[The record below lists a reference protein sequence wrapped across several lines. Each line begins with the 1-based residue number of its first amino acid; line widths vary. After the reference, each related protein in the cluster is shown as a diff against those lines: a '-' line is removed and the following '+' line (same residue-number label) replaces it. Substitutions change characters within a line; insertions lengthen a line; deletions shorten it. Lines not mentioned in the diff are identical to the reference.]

1 MTVAPSDEEASPE
14 ADSLVEHSKAVS
26 NVSEV
31 DEGTD
36 DILGGE
42 EDGESGTGEAADD
55 EDDDVE
61 DTSSTVAGSGS
72 GDSEG
77 VWPHDE
83 EYIVEYSL
91 EYGFLR
97 LSPGMESSQVYL
109 IWSYFIKSY
118 LIFFRVLD
126 KFSKYDTE
134 T

>member
-1 MTVAPSDEEASPE
+1 MTVAPSDED
-14 ADSLVEHSKAVS
+14 ADPLVAHTKSAS

-31 DEGTD
+31 EEGTD
-36 DILGGE
+36 DILGRE

-55 EDDDVE
+55 DDFE

-97 LSPGMESSQVYL
+97 LSPGTESIV
-109 IWSYFIKSY
+109 
-118 LIFFRVLD
+118 
-126 KFSKYDTE
+126 KFT
-134 T
+134 